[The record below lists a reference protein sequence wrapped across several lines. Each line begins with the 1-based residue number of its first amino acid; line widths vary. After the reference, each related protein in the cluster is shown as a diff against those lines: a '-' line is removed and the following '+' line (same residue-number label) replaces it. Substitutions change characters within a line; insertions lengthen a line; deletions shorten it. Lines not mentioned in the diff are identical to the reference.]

1 MKTVAFV
8 IGLVVIVVGAAGI
21 VAPSGLVWISRRF
34 VSPAE
39 WYALAAVRVAFGVIL
54 FVVAKTSRM
63 PKTLRFV
70 ALVPIVAGL
79 AIPFVGVDR
88 ARATVDWLSL
98 QGPATVRFSSIP
110 VLALGGFVAYACAPS
125 GRAP

>member
-8 IGLVVIVVGAAGI
+8 ISLVVIVVGAAGI
-21 VAPSGLVWISRRF
+21 VAPSDRF

-39 WYALAAVRVAFGVIL
+39 WYALAAVRVAVGVLL

-70 ALVPIVAGL
+70 ALVPIVAAL

-110 VLALGGFVAYACAPS
+110 VLALGGFVAYACAPP
-125 GRAP
+125 GRAH